1 METIVYLACLEPCD
15 VVSDQ
20 HKNACL
26 IGLFEAK
33 LWEIGCHW
41 ARTSHLRKA
50 QNSAGTSCSA
60 HCLLSHTVGRSLG
73 HFFFCFVSHAWG
85 RYNYSQK
92 PHFFFLTYI
101 SSKILWELK
110 LLRFLIGKYQLSL
123 QTLETF

>member
-1 METIVYLACLEPCD
+1 MYLACLEPCD

-73 HFFFCFVSHAWG
+73 HFFFALSVMHGADIIILRNPIFFSSHIFPL
-85 RYNYSQK
+85 K
-92 PHFFFLTYI
+92 FF
-101 SSKILWELK
+101 
-110 LLRFLIGKYQLSL
+110 GN
-123 QTLETF
+123 